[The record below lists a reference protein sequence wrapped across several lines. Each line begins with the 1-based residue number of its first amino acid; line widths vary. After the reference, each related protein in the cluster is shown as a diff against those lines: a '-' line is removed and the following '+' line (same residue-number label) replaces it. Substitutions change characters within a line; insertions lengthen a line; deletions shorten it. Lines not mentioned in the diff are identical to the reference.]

1 MPCPYSSHSRTFT
14 LLLQTF
20 IEHQKWNE
28 WNEEEG
34 EEIFLNTK
42 YTSMRVTIVIYMR
55 ILSISTRKP
64 SQIRIDSMLK
74 ASGLVRVASPWFG
87 GETNRFVIY
96 EKAPKNM
103 FFIIGRVPNRTERRN
118 AFCILISHS
127 IEAFNDCTD
136 TQAHAH
142 TRLWM
147 VSLNLFERIK
157 LPFLSVQ
164 ISSAGFVERQLQT
177 VLSRSA

>member
-28 WNEEEG
+28 WNEEEEG

-74 ASGLVRVASPWFG
+74 ASGLVRVASP
-87 GETNRFVIY
+87 
-96 EKAPKNM
+96 
-103 FFIIGRVPNRTERRN
+103 
-118 AFCILISHS
+118 
-127 IEAFNDCTD
+127 
-136 TQAHAH
+136 
-142 TRLWM
+142 
-147 VSLNLFERIK
+147 
-157 LPFLSVQ
+157 
-164 ISSAGFVERQLQT
+164 
-177 VLSRSA
+177 